1 MTTET
6 TEPVEKTEIT
16 HTKIPLNPARQRRK
30 WLLILTTVVIV
41 SILLVIFWYVLF
53 GRWYETT
60 DDAYVNGNIVQ
71 VTPLVSGTV
80 VSIGADDGNLVQQGQ
95 TLVSLDPSDTE
106 IALQQAAA
114 NLANTV
120 RKVRSLYST
129 VDSFEAQLKSSQAG
143 LQKAQEDFNRRQK
156 LIAQGAI
163 SREELSHALTTLQEA
178 QANVINIK
186 QQLQSNKVLVD
197 NTELRTH
204 PDVLA
209 AATQFEQA
217 YLDQR
222 RSNLTAPVSGF
233 IAKRSVQ
240 VGQHI
245 EKGSQLMAIIP
256 LHQVWVDANFKE
268 TQLEHMRIGQPVTL
282 EADIYSDVVYHGH
295 VESLGVGTGSAFALL
310 PAQNA
315 TGNWIKIVQRV
326 PVRIQLDPKE
336 LDKHPLRI
344 GLSMTVKVDLHDQ
357 SGPMLPQ
364 QPPTKPILSTDIYQ
378 QQLAEAK
385 QLIDKII
392 EQNAGDNK

>member
-6 TEPVEKTEIT
+6 TEPVEKTEAQ

-30 WLLILTTVVIV
+30 WLLILTAVVIV

-129 VDSFEAQLKSSQAG
+129 VDSFEAQLKSSQAS

-163 SREELSHALTTLQEA
+163 SREELSHSLTTLQEA

-197 NTELRTH
+197 NTELHTH
-204 PDVLA
+204 PDILS

-217 YLDQR
+217 YLDHR

-282 EADIYSDVVYHGH
+282 EADIYSDMVYHGR

-336 LDKHPLRI
+336 LDKYPLRI

-357 SGPMLPQ
+357 SGLMLPQ
-364 QPPTKPILSTDIYQ
+364 QPPTKPILSTDIYH

-392 EQNAGDNK
+392 DQNAGGNK

>member
-1 MTTET
+1 MITET
-6 TEPVEKTEIT
+6 TEPVEKTEEK
-16 HTKIPLNPARQRRK
+16 HKKIPLNPARQRRK
-30 WLLILTTVVIV
+30 WLLILTAVVIV

-282 EADIYSDVVYHGH
+282 EADIYSDVVYHGR

-336 LDKHPLRI
+336 LDKYPLRI

-357 SGPMLPQ
+357 SGLMLPQ
-364 QPPTKPILSTDIYQ
+364 QPPTEPILSTDIYQ